1 LSRSVTKGAVNSPF
15 FYGHRTSIAITLPST
30 YPSRIFFVAHES
42 RYLMKIT
49 SRHTGFTLVEIAI
62 VLVIIG
68 LLLGGIM
75 KGQSMIKSA
84 KIKSVKATFTNTATA
99 IYVYQD
105 LTKHL
110 PGDDTKALST
120 HKGNGNSLIDGAES
134 WDEGPHSQTPDTT
147 TESAMVWEHLATQDL
162 VNRSQR
168 LKNLFK
174 SNTVVGVASKVMSMR
189 GTAVCLDKIPND
201 VARLIDITLD
211 DGEANQGDLRGNTDT
226 YEIYEDQVKLS
237 DPLVLITDDLE
248 LCNRI

>member
-1 LSRSVTKGAVNSPF
+1 
-15 FYGHRTSIAITLPST
+15 
-30 YPSRIFFVAHES
+30 
-42 RYLMKIT
+42 MKDPRQ
-49 SRHTGFTLVEIAI
+49 STGFTLVEIAI

-105 LTKHL
+105 LTKNL
-110 PGDDTKALST
+110 PGDDPKALST
-120 HKGNGNSLIDGAES
+120 HKGNGNSLIDNGDD
-134 WDEGPHSQTPDTT
+134 WFEGPHSQTPDTT

-162 VNRSQR
+162 VGRSQR

-174 SNTVVGVASKVMSMR
+174 SNTIVGVGSKVLDMK
-189 GTAVCLDKIPND
+189 GTSVCLDKIPND
-201 VARLIDITLD
+201 VARLIDLTLD
-211 DGEANQGDLRGNTDT
+211 DGEANKGDLRGNTDT
-226 YEIYEDQVKLS
+226 YEIYEDQVNPE
-237 DPLVLITDDLE
+237 DPLVLITDDLD